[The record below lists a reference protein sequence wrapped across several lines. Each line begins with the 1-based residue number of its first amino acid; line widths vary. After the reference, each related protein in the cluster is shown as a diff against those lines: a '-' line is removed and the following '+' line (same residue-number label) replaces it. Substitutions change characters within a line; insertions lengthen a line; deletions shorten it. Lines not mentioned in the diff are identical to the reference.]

1 MRRHI
6 FVFFLNL
13 FVAFNLSCTQE
24 LPTNASQG
32 EMVIDDAAN
41 LEIACHSDFIEVTV
55 ESKNYPGLDTN
66 VTHLEDEACVPV
78 YKDDSKAVFRFGL
91 EECKTKHEDDGKM
104 VSYSNRIV
112 AVVRD
117 VVDEADITRK
127 STRIL
132 PFKCSYQKKTLLSK
146 VSYSPRYVQVVTDAE
161 NYGNFTY
168 LMNMYTDKE
177 NSKKVEKFPLLVGIS
192 QRLYISLKVQS
203 GDSDLSLFPDECKA
217 TPSTEYNAKPDH
229 KMIEQG
235 CPRDRYLEY
244 EYEKSAYQNFSFV
257 AFRFK
262 KGYDDVYIH
271 CKLTVC
277 RSDDEKS
284 KCDSGCQEEG
294 NQSRRKRN
302 IHDEYR
308 TELYVGPIKM
318 TNEQD
323 KAMKSGE
330 TPTIIKEKSKT
341 VLLVGVL
348 AGVLGAI
355 SLGLVGA
362 LIILTRRG
370 RHSETG
376 ATLLVQDD

>member
-1 MRRHI
+1 M
-6 FVFFLNL
+6 
-13 FVAFNLSCTQE
+13 
-24 LPTNASQG
+24 
-32 EMVIDDAAN
+32 IDDAAN

-104 VSYSNRIV
+104 VSYSNRII

-132 PFKCSYQKKTLLSK
+132 PFKCSYKKKTLLSK

-235 CPRDRYLEY
+235 CLRDRYLEY

-318 TNEQD
+318 TDEQD

-348 AGVLGAI
+348 AGVLGTI

-362 LIILTRRG
+362 LIIVTRRG

-376 ATLLVQDD
+376 ATLLVQDN